1 MNAAGYRNLI
11 NSSPLS
17 LEQKMS
23 WHCAIGANF
32 VIPQQM
38 APFFT
43 QVTLWA
49 KLGYSLEAKFQ
60 LPTGTIGGSTQA
72 TAWEVIKTF
81 DLIDYC

>member
-1 MNAAGYRNLI
+1 MNAAGYRSLI

-32 VIPQQM
+32 KIPQQM
-38 APFFT
+38 APLLT
-43 QVTLWA
+43 QVMLWT
-49 KLGYSLEAKFQ
+49 KLGYSLEAKFE
-60 LPTGTIGGSTQA
+60 LPTGTMGGNKRV
-72 TAWEVIKTF
+72 TAWEIIKTF